1 VHTLSI
7 ALNNIHFKAGYLKSL
22 ETKIPPPVVLLI
34 VGFAMWQGAS
44 FGPGFVLNEIVSW
57 MLIAFFLITGLLIAV
72 LGVIEIVK
80 VNTTI
85 NPMRP
90 EKTSSLATQ
99 GIYRL
104 TRNPIYLGDA
114 FLLIAW
120 AIYLSSFFMF
130 FGVFVFVLY
139 INRFQIIPEE
149 RALKKLFA
157 LEYEIYQTKVR
168 RWL

>member
-1 VHTLSI
+1 M
-7 ALNNIHFKAGYLKSL
+7 NSL

-34 VGFAMWQGAS
+34 VGFAMWLGAS
-44 FGPGFVLNEIVSW
+44 FGPVFVLREIAGWSV
-57 MLIAFFLITGLLIAV
+57 IAFFLFTGIFVAS

-80 VNTTI
+80 VKTTI

-90 EKTSSLATQ
+90 EKTTALVSG
-99 GIYRL
+99 GIYRV

-114 FLLIAW
+114 CILIAW
-120 AIYLSSFFMF
+120 AFYLSSFFMF
-130 FGVFVFVLY
+130 IGVVAFVLY

-149 RALKKLFA
+149 RVLKNLFGLA
-157 LEYEIYQTKVR
+157 FENYQSKVR